1 MFSLILGII
10 TLLFGGGGLALS
22 IATKSGP
29 MFYGIAIGLM
39 VLGIGL
45 IIFGIISKYKR
56 SQRDIYSEALTSFTE
71 KSNSE
76 EVVIKTPAP
85 KKTTNAG
92 VVKKP
97 KSNQGEL
104 PIKET
109 PSNYSN
115 LDINTLIE
123 KANKGDVRS
132 QLELGYRYQN
142 GIGVKMSYEKAFY
155 WLKKAADKGDAFA
168 EVKIGMMYRYGK
180 GVKQSYSTAVYWF
193 RRSAN
198 QGHHFGQC
206 ALGLCY
212 STGKG
217 VIENDK
223 TALYW
228 YKKAADQ
235 ELPIAERI
243 MGQCYE
249 NGWGVKKSISQA
261 KYWYKRAVE
270 HGFTVARDDLRKLG

>member
-1 MFSLILGII
+1 MYYIILGII
-10 TLLFGGGGLALS
+10 ALLFGGGGLALS

-29 MFYGIAIGLM
+29 MFYGIAIGLI
-39 VLGIGL
+39 VLGVGL
-45 IIFGIISKYKR
+45 IIFGIINKYKR
-56 SQRDIYSEALTSFTE
+56 SQRDVSNEELTSLTE

-76 EVVIKTPAP
+76 KVVIKTPAP

-109 PSNYSN
+109 PSDYSN

-123 KANKGDVRS
+123 KANKGDVRA
-132 QLELGYRYQN
+132 QLELGYRYMN
-142 GIGVKMSYEKAFY
+142 GIGVKVSYEKAYY
-155 WLKKAADKGDAFA
+155 WLKKAADKGDALA
-168 EVKIGMMYRYGK
+168 EAKIGMMYRYGQ

-198 QGHHFGQC
+198 QGLHFGQC
-206 ALGLCY
+206 ALGTCY
-212 STGKG
+212 STGRG

-223 TALYW
+223 TAFYW
-228 YKKAADQ
+228 FKKAADQ
-235 ELPIAERI
+235 GLPIAEKI
-243 MGQCYE
+243 MGSCYE
-249 NGWGVKKSISQA
+249 YGWGVKKSISQA
-261 KYWYKRAVE
+261 KYWYKRAAD
-270 HGFTVARDDLRKLG
+270 HGIKDARDALRRLG